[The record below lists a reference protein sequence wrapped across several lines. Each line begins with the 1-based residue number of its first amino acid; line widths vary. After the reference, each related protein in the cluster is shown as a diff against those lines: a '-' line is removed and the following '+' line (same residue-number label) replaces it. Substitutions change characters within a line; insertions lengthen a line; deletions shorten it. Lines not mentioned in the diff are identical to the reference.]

1 MLCALFV
8 AVAAEARAET
18 ATASAADLE
27 AASWQARAEL
37 KRGELEAALRFARAV
52 RAGATSLLAHR
63 RLDDDKQLPIA
74 LGAAIEV
81 EAQALARGGQRAAAL
96 ELLRADLARYAQTS
110 IATRIQKNLHLLDLE
125 GKPAP
130 ALAREP
136 HFGRAV
142 PSLTALAAAHQPVLL
157 FFWAHWCGDCKAMA
171 PAVGRIASELGP
183 RGLVVIAPTQ
193 TYGAI
198 HGEEARRQAELRY
211 IDEVRRQAYPS
222 LSDAPVPLDNGNF
235 EHWGASTTPT
245 IVLVD
250 RAGKVVLYHPGA
262 MTYDELA
269 PRAAALVAAHRC
281 LVHRPACCIAESR
294 RPP

>member
-1 MLCALFV
+1 MGTTKRMAATAACVLVVALV
-8 AVAAEARAET
+8 HDARAQPATPAAAPPT
-18 ATASAADLE
+18 ADELE

-37 KRGELEAALRFARAV
+37 GHGELDAALRDARAV
-52 RAGATSLLAHR
+52 RAGATGLLAHR

-81 EAQALARGGQRAAAL
+81 EAQALARRGERAAAL
-96 ELLRADLARYAQTS
+96 ELLRADRARYAHTS

-130 ALAREP
+130 PLVREP

-142 PSLTALAAAHQPVLL
+142 PSLAQRPVLF

-193 TYGAI
+193 TYGAVR
-198 HGEEARRQAELRY
+198 GEEAPREAELRY
-211 IDEVRRQAYPS
+211 IDEVRRRAYAS
-222 LSDAPVPLDNGNF
+222 LGDAPVPLDNGNF
-235 EHWGASTTPT
+235 ERWGASTTPT

-262 MTYDELA
+262 MSYDELA
-269 PRAAALVAAHRC
+269 TRAAALVA
-281 LVHRPACCIAESR
+281 RP
-294 RPP
+294 

>member
-1 MLCALFV
+1 MIIAMRLGMRIVSCALFV
-8 AVAAEARAET
+8 AVAVNAQAET
-18 ATASAADLE
+18 APGTAAPSAAALE

-37 KRGELEAALRFARAV
+37 KRGELEPALRDARAV
-52 RAGATSLLAHR
+52 RAGATALLAHR

-81 EAQALARGGQRAAAL
+81 EAQALARRGERAAAL
-96 ELLRADLARYAQTS
+96 ELLRTDHARYAQTS
-110 IATRIQKNLHLLDLE
+110 IATRIQKNLHLLDLD

-142 PSLTALAAAHQPVLL
+142 PSLAALAAAHQPVLL

-198 HGEEARRQAELRY
+198 RGEEAPRDAELRY
-211 IDEVRRQAYPS
+211 IDEVRRQAYAS
-222 LSDAPVPLDNGNF
+222 LGDAPVPLDTGNF

-269 PRAAALVAAHRC
+269 PRATALVAAH
-281 LVHRPACCIAESR
+281 H
-294 RPP
+294 